1 MTQRSTGAL
10 VMVGGQSEEIGAR
23 FWLKR
28 LGFGFILGAAIAT
41 LDFAYYFPLATH
53 AIGVDAFLSSI
64 ALWCG
69 EGVLFALVLSGAE
82 YSVRPRE
89 LRTWQLALAVVLG
102 VLFAVLAWQ
111 AFAHFLLRDQF
122 GMRLFTEYLGQP
134 ANWMGGVLYHAW
146 MLLFFGGLATVAA
159 ASQRRYARM
168 LAALRAAELARA
180 TSQRGLADAK
190 LASLQARIPPNFLF
204 QTLTKLERLY
214 AADPAS
220 ADRLLDELIDFL
232 HRALGDMRAS
242 TVPSPPPVRAPH
254 VVFHS
259 SN

>member
-1 MTQRSTGAL
+1 
-10 VMVGGQSEEIGAR
+10 
-23 FWLKR
+23 
-28 LGFGFILGAAIAT
+28 
-41 LDFAYYFPLATH
+41 
-53 AIGVDAFLSSI
+53 
-64 ALWCG
+64 
-69 EGVLFALVLSGAE
+69 
-82 YSVRPRE
+82 
-89 LRTWQLALAVVLG
+89 
-102 VLFAVLAWQ
+102 VLAWQ

-122 GMRLFTEYLGQP
+122 GMRLFPDYLGQV
-134 ANWMGGVLYHAW
+134 NWMGVILYHTW
-146 MLLFFGGLATVAA
+146 MLFFFGGLATVAA

-232 HRALGDMRAS
+232 HRALADMRAS